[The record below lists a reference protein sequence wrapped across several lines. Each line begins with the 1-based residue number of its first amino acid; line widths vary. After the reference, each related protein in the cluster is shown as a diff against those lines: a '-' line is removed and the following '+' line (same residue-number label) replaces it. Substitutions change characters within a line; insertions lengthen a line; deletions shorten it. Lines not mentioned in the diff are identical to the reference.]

1 MVVFIAVTW
10 FIANIGRK
18 ESEDEYISGMQ
29 LTDKPAEV
37 NKLLRKNG
45 EFSDLR
51 VGDLHMVRMA
61 EVLNFLMHGTIGVG
75 KSTLIRWLLD
85 YIRKR
90 GDGPS
95 STTPAVPSQKPT
107 TTRPPISFLM
117 PTTSAVPTGRCG
129 GSVSTRSITTTWPP
143 ASFRWKVRSVLGIQL
158 ANHLCRPRHSYVD
171 GPGTQH

>member
-1 MVVFIAVTW
+1 
-10 FIANIGRK
+10 
-18 ESEDEYISGMQ
+18 MQ

-45 EFSDLR
+45 ELSDLR

-95 STTPAVPSQKPT
+95 STTQVVPSQKPT
-107 TTRPPISFLM
+107 ITRHRYHP
-117 PTTSAVPTGRCG
+117 
-129 GSVSTRSITTTWPP
+129 
-143 ASFRWKVRSVLGIQL
+143 
-158 ANHLCRPRHSYVD
+158 
-171 GPGTQH
+171 